1 MQTARV
7 VYRDDGDRILAT
19 RDVGFTSRPD
29 LLRRIERDLDHVW
42 AIEVWQGDDCVLCL
56 KAHGAIEPR
65 CGKPAPPAGPGC
77 CG

>member
-7 VYRDDGDRILAT
+7 FYLDADKRVVTT
-19 RDVGFTSRPD
+19 RDVEFTSRPD
-29 LLRRIERDLDHVW
+29 LLRRIEQALERVW

-65 CGKPAPPAGPGC
+65 CGKPAPPTGSGC